1 MNLGSS
7 TPAGILL
14 IVNLVQSTYNLVWF
28 VPMRLDKI
36 KLSGFKSFVD
46 PTTIPL
52 PSNLIG
58 VVGPNG
64 CGKSNVIDAVR
75 WVMGESSAKNLR
87 GESMADVIFNGSN
100 TRQPVGQASVELIFD
115 NSDGTLG
122 GQYAQYSEISVR
134 RVVNRDGNSQ
144 YFQNGTR
151 CRRRDITDIFL
162 GTGLG
167 PRGYSIIEQG
177 MISRLIEAKPEELR
191 VFLEEVAGI
200 SKYKERRRET
210 ETRIRHTREN
220 MARLTDFREELGKQ
234 LDRLQRQSKTAEK
247 YKILKDQERLLKAQL
262 TALRWRGMDEQFSL
276 KQQRIESKETE
287 FQAIVAKQRSI
298 EADIEKQREEHI
310 GASEEF
316 NEVQGQYYSVGS
328 DIARIEQSI
337 RHNKEL
343 RAQYEQDLKQ
353 AEESWY
359 EAQAHIKTDT
369 SRLEELGA
377 ALEAQQP
384 ALEQVRETE
393 AESAA
398 KLLAADASMNDW
410 QTRWDDFTQH
420 AAEPA
425 QQAEVERTRLEHL
438 ERQVLEL
445 LKRRERLTEGSQ
457 GLTAESLNQA
467 IVQGEQRQ
475 NELHAQCVELKQQFD
490 ETQKQITQGREENIG
505 LGVQLDERRSE
516 VQGLKGRHASLEAL
530 QQAALSAEQ
539 STVTDWLEGNGYG
552 DAKRLAEQLNVESGW
567 ELAVEC
573 VLGNHLEAVCIN
585 NMEPVAGMLS
595 TLEHGSLTM
604 LETQPRNDQAEPSP
618 PDRLLAKVDAPWSV
632 EALLRRVFCAE
643 NLEQALV
650 LKTQL
655 TSQQSVVT
663 RDGIWL
669 GNGWLR
675 VTRDN
680 DEKAGV
686 LRREQEMKS
695 LDGNISQLGSQID
708 VIETRLANSR
718 QLTKDQEQR
727 HDLLQVELQQ
737 ANQAY
742 AEIAAN
748 VKAKRSQYEET
759 ASRID
764 RIQQE
769 LAEIKTNIEQNEQE
783 TNSTRQRLGKAV
795 SQMEELAGEREDL
808 EGERAVVR
816 EALKH
821 ARETA
826 SQDREA
832 AHAIA
837 LKIET
842 MRTELSSTEKNR
854 DRMKKQMSQLS
865 NRKEEL
871 QRQIAESKAPL
882 EAMKKELE
890 QLLQKRVE
898 VEAQLT
904 EARRSVESL
913 DHSMRAL
920 TGERHS
926 VEQESET
933 ARATLDQM
941 RMSQQ
946 EIKVRQQTLEESLQ
960 ETGFELN
967 RLTQEMP
974 DNATEQEWQ
983 ELVEKMARRIQ
994 RLGPINLAA
1003 IDEYKEQAERKEY
1016 LDAQHDDLTEALTT
1030 LENAMRKIDKETRAK
1045 FKETYEKVNEGFKS
1059 LFPRLFGGGHSYLE
1073 LTGEDLLD
1081 TGVTV
1086 MARPPGKRNSSI
1098 HLLSGGEKAL
1108 TAVALIFSI
1117 FQLNPAPFC
1126 MLDEVDAPLDD
1137 ANVGRFCKLVMEL
1150 SEKVQFIVIT
1160 HNKITMEMVNQ
1171 LNGVTMHEAGVSRIV
1186 AVDVAAAAEMAS
1198 A

>member
-1 MNLGSS
+1 M
-7 TPAGILL
+7 L

-28 VPMRLDKI
+28 APMHLSKI

-46 PTTIPL
+46 PTTIPM

-177 MISRLIEAKPEELR
+177 TISRLIEAKPEELR

-210 ETRIRHTREN
+210 EVRIRHTREN
-220 MARLTDFREELGKQ
+220 MARLTDLREELGKQ

-247 YKILKDQERLLKAQL
+247 YKVLKDEDHLLKAQL
-262 TALRWRGMDEQFSL
+262 TALRWRAMDEQISL

-287 FQAIVAKQRSI
+287 FQGIIAKLRSI
-298 EADIEKQREEHI
+298 EADIEKQREDHI
-310 GASEEF
+310 EASEAF

-328 DIARIEQSI
+328 EIARVEQSI
-337 RHNKEL
+337 QHSKTL
-343 RAQYEQDLKQ
+343 RAQHEQDLKQ

-369 SRLEELGA
+369 SRLEELGVS
-377 ALEAQQP
+377 LEAQQP

-393 AESAA
+393 AESTAT
-398 KLLAADASMNDW
+398 LSAADASMNDW

-425 QQAEVERTRLEHL
+425 QQAEVERIRLEHF
-438 ERQVLEL
+438 ERQVIAL
-445 LKRRERLTEGSQ
+445 LKRRERLTEESQ
-457 GLTAESLNQA
+457 GLTTESLNEA
-467 IVQGEQRQ
+467 IAQGEQKQ
-475 NELHAQCVELKQQFD
+475 NELHTQCVELKQQRD
-490 ETQKQITQGREENIG
+490 ETQNQIAQGREQNIS
-505 LGVQLDERRSE
+505 LDVQLDERRSE
-516 VQGLKGRHASLEAL
+516 IQGLKGRHAALEAL
-530 QQAALSAEQ
+530 QQAALSTEQ
-539 STVTDWLEGNGYG
+539 SAVTDWLEGNGYG

-573 VLGNHLEAVCIN
+573 VLGNHLQAVCIN
-585 NMEPVAGMLS
+585 NMDPVAAMLS

-604 LETQPRNDQAEPSP
+604 LEIQPCNEQAQPPP

-643 NLEQALV
+643 NLEQAFALRAQMG
-650 LKTQL
+650 TN
-655 TSQQSVVT
+655 QSVVT

-669 GNGWLR
+669 GHGWLR

-695 LDGNISQLGSQID
+695 LDADISQLASQID
-708 VIETRLANSR
+708 VIETRLAKGR
-718 QLTKDQEQR
+718 QLTKDQEER
-727 HDLLQVELQQ
+727 GDLLQVELQQ

-742 AEIAAN
+742 AEIAAS

-759 ASRID
+759 ASRIG
-764 RIQQE
+764 RVQQE
-769 LAEIKTNIEQNEQE
+769 LVEIKTNIEQNEQE
-783 TNSTRQRLGKAV
+783 TNSTRQRLGEAV
-795 SQMEELAGEREDL
+795 SQMEELAGKREDL
-808 EGERAVVR
+808 EGERAVFR
-816 EALKH
+816 EALKK

-826 SQDREA
+826 AQDREA

-854 DRMKKQMSQLS
+854 DRMERQMSQLS
-865 NRKEEL
+865 SRKEEL
-871 QRQIAESKAPL
+871 QRQIAESEAPL
-882 EAMKKELE
+882 DAMKKELE

-904 EARRSVESL
+904 EARTSVESL
-913 DHSMRAL
+913 DQAMRAL

-933 ARATLDQM
+933 TRTALDQL
-941 RMSQQ
+941 RMSRQ
-946 EIKVRQQTLEESLQ
+946 EIKVRQQTLEESLE
-960 ETGFELN
+960 ETDFEIKSL
-967 RLTQEMP
+967 LQEMP

-983 ELVEKMARRIQ
+983 ALVEKMARRIQ

-1016 LDAQHDDLTEALTT
+1016 LDAQYDDLMEALTT
-1030 LENAMRKIDKETRAK
+1030 LENAMHKIDKETRAK
-1045 FKETYEKVNEGFKS
+1045 FKETYERVNEGFKG
-1059 LFPRLFGGGHSYLE
+1059 LFPKLFGGGHSYLE

-1081 TGVTV
+1081 TGVAV

-1108 TAVALIFSI
+1108 TAVALVFSI

-1137 ANVGRFCKLVMEL
+1137 ANVGRFCKLVTEM

-1186 AVDVAAAAEMAS
+1186 AVDIEAATEMVS
-1198 A
+1198 P